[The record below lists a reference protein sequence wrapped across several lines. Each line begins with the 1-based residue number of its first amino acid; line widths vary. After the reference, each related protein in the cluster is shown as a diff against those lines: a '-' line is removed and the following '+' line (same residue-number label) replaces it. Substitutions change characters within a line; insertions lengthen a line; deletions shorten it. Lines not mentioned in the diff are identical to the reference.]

1 VTTQVPTQRANVPTF
16 DQADRLAK
24 ARKFA
29 GLDQG
34 QLADAIGISRNSV
47 SNYEAGKTSPRIIVL
62 RAWADVTGVPIE
74 WLQTGQM
81 PDTPSYRDL
90 DMTALLAPRA
100 APEACAA

>member
-47 SNYEAGKTSPRIIVL
+47 SNYEAGKTTPRIIVL
-62 RAWADVTGVPIE
+62 RAWAMATGVPVE
-74 WLQTGQM
+74 WLLEGKM
-81 PDTPSYRDL
+81 PDTLEYPDL

-100 APEACAA
+100 APVPCAA